1 MTQQDVA
8 VQEKRENQVE
18 QTRSEHL
25 FTPAVDIYENDDHIS
40 LVADMPGVDK
50 ESVDITLENNI
61 LMVEGRVNQD
71 PPEGYE
77 LSYSEYQVGDYQR
90 SFRISDAIDRD
101 KIVAKVKD
109 GVLYVTLPK
118 AEPAKARKIKVDM
131 A

>member
-8 VQEKRENQVE
+8 VQEKSENQVE
-18 QTRSEHL
+18 QTRSERL

-40 LVADMPGVDK
+40 VVADMPGVDK

-61 LMVEGRVNQD
+61 LMIEGHVKQD

>member
-1 MTQQDVA
+1 MTQKDVA
-8 VQEKRENQVE
+8 VQDKRENQVE
-18 QTRSEHL
+18 RTRSERV
-25 FTPAVDIYENDDHIS
+25 FTPAVDIYEDDDTIT
-40 LVADMPGVDK
+40 LIADMPGVDK
-50 ESVDITLENNI
+50 ESVDITLENNV
-61 LMVEGRVNQD
+61 LMIEGHVQPD
-71 PPEGYE
+71 HPEGYE

-101 KIVAKVKD
+101 KIGAKVKD

>member
-61 LMVEGRVNQD
+61 LMIEGRVNQD